1 VTIEADLGHALI
13 AQKVIEH
20 AGMSHK
26 AGRGLGDPRRPKKG
40 DPMVGA
46 WLGNVAINSYN
57 LVKVWVPRGGCNE
70 LVYGFNVLW
79 VIDHYKPS
87 YSSGASPCR
96 VISCKIL
103 FLSWVSMAM
112 GI

>member
-1 VTIEADLGHALI
+1 MTIEADLGHALI

-26 AGRGLGDPRRPKKG
+26 AGRGLGDPRRPKKD

-57 LVKVWVPRGGCNE
+57 LFFWFGSQGGDV
-70 LVYGFNVLW
+70 LVYGVNVLW

-87 YSSGASPCR
+87 
-96 VISCKIL
+96 
-103 FLSWVSMAM
+103 
-112 GI
+112 